1 MRQKVKQISFQAE
14 GFTIVNPV
22 TPASESHGAVIS
34 ALHKAAMH
42 ATGLCM
48 GMFRTTITAMTAFA
62 ALGAA
67 PAMADLACGSLLMP
81 AGQLKQVSRGIT
93 AHHSGLDLVAPPG
106 SPARAAAAGTV
117 VFAQTY
123 FAYGLMVDI
132 DHGSG
137 VVTRYAHLSGFG
149 PGIRPGV
156 RVAAGQQIG
165 QVGRTGR
172 ATTNHI
178 HFEVRINGRPV
189 DPKPYLSLAA
199 CTPRTPTVRI
209 EEARA
214 PGAPYA
220 PGFARPQ
227 AQLADAQA
235 ARSTAPA
242 FTGPAASGP
251 MDRQSDARPGGL
263 LD

>member
-1 MRQKVKQISFQAE
+1 MTPFQ
-14 GFTIVNPV
+14 
-22 TPASESHGAVIS
+22 ESHVAVIG

-48 GMFRTTITAMTAFA
+48 GMFRTTIAAMMASV

-81 AGQLKQVSRGIT
+81 AGQLKEVSRGIT
-93 AHHSGLDLVAPPG
+93 SHHSGLDLVAPHG

-137 VVTRYAHLSGFG
+137 VVTRYAHLSGFA
-149 PGIRPGV
+149 PGLRPGT

-189 DPKPYLSLAA
+189 DPKPYLSLAN

-214 PGAPYA
+214 PAAPYS
-220 PGFARPQ
+220 PGFARPGQ
-227 AQLADAQA
+227 APQLADAQS
-235 ARSTAPA
+235 ARSFIAVP
-242 FTGPAASGP
+242 SGP
-251 MDRQSDARPGGL
+251 LDRRVDARPGGL

>member
-1 MRQKVKQISFQAE
+1 MTPFQ
-14 GFTIVNPV
+14 
-22 TPASESHGAVIS
+22 ESHVAVIG
-34 ALHKAAMH
+34 ALHKAAMR
-42 ATGLCM
+42 ATGPRM
-48 GMFRTTITAMTAFA
+48 GTFRTTIAAMLASV

-81 AGQLKQVSRGIT
+81 AGQLKEVSRGIT
-93 AHHSGLDLVAPPG
+93 SHHPGLDLVAPHG

-132 DHGSG
+132 DHGGG
-137 VVTRYAHLSGFG
+137 VVTRYAHLSGFA
-149 PGIRPGV
+149 PGLRPGT

-189 DPKPYLSLAA
+189 DPKPYLSLAN
-199 CTPRTPTVRI
+199 CTQRTPTVRI

-214 PGAPYA
+214 PNA
-220 PGFARPQ
+220 PGFARPAQ
-227 AQLADAQA
+227 APQLADSQS
-235 ARSTAPA
+235 ARS
-242 FTGPAASGP
+242 FTPTPSGP
-251 MDRQSDARPGGL
+251 LDRLVDARPGGL